1 MHRLILIFLSLLP
14 GMGQA
19 APGSSAGSRVA
30 NAANLAVWQAEAT
43 RNHPTVAA
51 ALARV
56 DAARAA
62 VGGVRLW
69 EDPMLG
75 LGLTGARR
83 SMRADDGD
91 IRLMAEQQLP
101 RRGLYQAQRGKA
113 VAQEQAAAAEVGLAG
128 NMLELEVAR
137 TALELAL
144 SDEILKIET
153 EQLTWVERMST
164 NATEK
169 LKDVSANAA
178 GPLRLKSELTQEQQK
193 LAAARRERIRLA
205 QQLNLL
211 LGRPVTSEWATLA
224 LPPATDAGPEITSE
238 WKTLVSRH
246 PRLAALHH
254 MADAAGAEAAIARE
268 ERKPVVALSLE
279 SNVYSGGALRDV
291 MLGVRVS
298 LPWWNKSVYD
308 SHENRAQAEQEA
320 ALKDIA
326 SAERELGAQAVMATT
341 EARNAGRQAIAY
353 SNEVLP
359 DAGKAAQAVENS
371 WVSAAS
377 TLAEVLEARRSLLMA
392 RMEQRRFVAAQQS
405 ALATLRALRGGR

>member
-1 MHRLILIFLSLLP
+1 MCRLLLIFLSSLSVIH
-14 GMGQA
+14 A
-19 APGSSAGSRVA
+19 APRSAAKARVA
-30 NAANLAVWQAEAT
+30 DVASLAGWQAEAT
-43 RNHPTVAA
+43 RSHPAVAA

-56 DAARAA
+56 EAARAG

-69 EDPMLG
+69 EDPMIG
-75 LGLTGARR
+75 LGLTGART

-113 VAQEQAAAAEVGLAG
+113 LAQEQAAAAEARMAG
-128 NMLELEVAR
+128 NMLELEVAN

-144 SDEILKIET
+144 SDEVLVIEA
-153 EQLTWVERMST
+153 EQLTWVERMT
-164 NATEK
+164 ANATEK
-169 LKDVSANAA
+169 LKDLTANAA
-178 GPLRLKSELTQEQQK
+178 GPLRLKSELTQERQK
-193 LAAARRERIRLA
+193 LAAAQRERIRLA

-211 LGRPVTSEWATLA
+211 LGRPVTQEWAA
-224 LPPATDAGPEITSE
+224 LSLPSVSDAAPVIKSE
-238 WKTLVSRH
+238 WKSLVARH
-246 PRLAALHH
+246 PRLAALRHT
-254 MADAAGAEAAIARE
+254 ADAAGAESAIARE

-279 SNVYSGGALRDV
+279 SNVYSGGDLRDV

-308 SHENRAQAEQEA
+308 ANEARARLEQEA
-320 ALKDIA
+320 ALKDIV

-341 EARNAGRQAIAY
+341 EALNAGRQAMAY
-353 SNEVLP
+353 ANEVLP
-359 DAGKAAQAVENS
+359 DAEKAAQAVENS
-371 WVSAAS
+371 WVSATS
-377 TLAEVLEARRSLLMA
+377 TLAEVLEARRALLMA

>member
-1 MHRLILIFLSLLP
+1 MRRLLLIFLSMLSVV
-14 GMGQA
+14 QA
-19 APGSSAGSRVA
+19 APQGAAKARVA
-30 NAANLAVWQAEAT
+30 DVTSLAVWQAEAT
-43 RNHPTVAA
+43 RSHPTVAA

-56 DAARAA
+56 EAARAA

-75 LGLTGARR
+75 LGLTGART

-91 IRLMAEQQLP
+91 IRLMAGQPLP

-113 VAQEQAAAAEVGLAG
+113 LAVEQAAAAEVGMAG
-128 NMLELEVAR
+128 NMLELEVAK

-144 SDEILKIET
+144 SDEVLVIEA
-153 EQLTWVERMST
+153 EQLTWVERMSV

-169 LKDVSANAA
+169 LKDLTANAA
-178 GPLRLKSELTQEQQK
+178 GPLRLKSELTQERQK
-193 LAAARRERIRLA
+193 LAAAQRERLRLA

-211 LGRPVTSEWATLA
+211 LGRPVTQEWPTLA
-224 LPPATDAGPEITSE
+224 LPLISDAAPEINSE
-238 WKTLVSRH
+238 WKSLVARH
-246 PRLAALHH
+246 PRLAALLYV
-254 MADAAGAEAAIARE
+254 ADAAGAESAIVRE

-279 SNVYSGGALRDV
+279 SNVYSGGDLRDV
-291 MLGVRVS
+291 MLGVRVT
-298 LPWWNKSVYD
+298 LPWWNKSIYD
-308 SHENRAQAEQEA
+308 ANEARARLEQEA
-320 ALKDIA
+320 ALKDLA
-326 SAERELGAQAVMATT
+326 SAQRELGAQAVMATT
-341 EARNAGRQAIAY
+341 EARNAGRQAVAY

-359 DAGKAAQAVENS
+359 DAEKAAQAVENS
-371 WVSAAS
+371 WISATS

>member
-113 VAQEQAAAAEVGLAG
+113 VAQEQAAAAEAGLAG

-153 EQLTWVERMST
+153 EQL
-164 NATEK
+164 
-169 LKDVSANAA
+169 
-178 GPLRLKSELTQEQQK
+178 
-193 LAAARRERIRLA
+193 I
-205 QQLNLL
+205 
-211 LGRPVTSEWATLA
+211 
-224 LPPATDAGPEITSE
+224 
-238 WKTLVSRH
+238 
-246 PRLAALHH
+246 
-254 MADAAGAEAAIARE
+254 
-268 ERKPVVALSLE
+268 
-279 SNVYSGGALRDV
+279 
-291 MLGVRVS
+291 
-298 LPWWNKSVYD
+298 
-308 SHENRAQAEQEA
+308 
-320 ALKDIA
+320 
-326 SAERELGAQAVMATT
+326 
-341 EARNAGRQAIAY
+341 
-353 SNEVLP
+353 
-359 DAGKAAQAVENS
+359 
-371 WVSAAS
+371 
-377 TLAEVLEARRSLLMA
+377 
-392 RMEQRRFVAAQQS
+392 
-405 ALATLRALRGGR
+405 